1 MHCHLKLIF
10 NPPPQSDRHCF
21 NKIQM
26 PEDRKKEWPPWC
38 SEREIK
44 SDCKSVYLTG
54 EVLPAHTPYFP
65 RFGISKQVDP
75 LYF

>member
-1 MHCHLKLIF
+1 
-10 NPPPQSDRHCF
+10 
-21 NKIQM
+21 M